1 MPSGFPNKTSGF
13 FLILSNEKSTK
24 AEGRLFSG
32 KLCTC
37 ETEDDYGKAG
47 SGGHDPQPEEDS
59 PLEGAKLT
67 DIAHH
72 LNEIHAYISLSVTS
86 LLSLISVRFCI

>member
-1 MPSGFPNKTSGF
+1 MKNPPKQKEGF
-13 FLILSNEKSTK
+13 
-24 AEGRLFSG
+24 FSG